1 MGARSDEKKKL
12 IIKNAREVFSAKG
25 YKGVT
30 MKDIVEACGISRGGL
45 YLYFSNVEE
54 VFLAVLDDETSDDD
68 DEAVEKAISND
79 ASAADMLALFIK
91 EQKKEILRKKNSI
104 IMATYE
110 YFSEYKAPKKQ
121 SPLKKQ
127 FDIAV
132 RIVERLIETGVNNG
146 EFNCVDALGTARNMM
161 YVIEGIKVSGRT
173 MGITEEMVDKELM
186 FIIQSLDPE
195 E

>member
-91 EQKKEILRKKNSI
+91 EQKKEILRKKNR
-104 IMATYE
+104 M
-110 YFSEYKAPKKQ
+110 
-121 SPLKKQ
+121 
-127 FDIAV
+127 
-132 RIVERLIETGVNNG
+132 
-146 EFNCVDALGTARNMM
+146 
-161 YVIEGIKVSGRT
+161 
-173 MGITEEMVDKELM
+173 
-186 FIIQSLDPE
+186 
-195 E
+195 